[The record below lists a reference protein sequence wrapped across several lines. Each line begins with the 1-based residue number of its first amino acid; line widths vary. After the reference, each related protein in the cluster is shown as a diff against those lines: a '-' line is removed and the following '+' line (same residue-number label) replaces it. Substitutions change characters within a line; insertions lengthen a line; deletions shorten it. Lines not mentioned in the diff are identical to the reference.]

1 LQTGI
6 LVSGLKSVE
15 AQVYRSLEIL
25 LGGCTFDQRVIFSV
39 SNFNTHPSSYYHTIA
54 AHLRTDNQPLKISI
68 ISTSQKKFSNICQ
81 HLTFTMDGF
90 IQGQTDVLIV
100 GAGPAGCMAASTLAR
115 YGIDFRLI
123 DKRAARTQAGHASGK
138 KTTTFVAA
146 PSDF

>member
-1 LQTGI
+1 
-6 LVSGLKSVE
+6 
-15 AQVYRSLEIL
+15 
-25 LGGCTFDQRVIFSV
+25 
-39 SNFNTHPSSYYHTIA
+39 
-54 AHLRTDNQPLKISI
+54 
-68 ISTSQKKFSNICQ
+68 
-81 HLTFTMDGF
+81 MDGF

>member
-1 LQTGI
+1 MLRPKYIDLLSNVWEVVFSTKESSSASATSIHIFPPIIPQSLLNFEQTSTAKD
-6 LVSGLKSVE
+6 L
-15 AQVYRSLEIL
+15 
-25 LGGCTFDQRVIFSV
+25 
-39 SNFNTHPSSYYHTIA
+39 SNFNFT
-54 AHLRTDNQPLKISI
+54 
-68 ISTSQKKFSNICQ
+68 KKFSNICW

-123 DKRAARTQAGHASGK
+123 DKRAARTQAGHASSK

>member
-1 LQTGI
+1 MLRPKYI
-6 LVSGLKSVE
+6 DLLSNV
-15 AQVYRSLEIL
+15 LEVALSTKESSSASATSIHPPPIIPRL
-25 LGGCTFDQRVIFSV
+25 LLNFEETSTAKDL
-39 SNFNTHPSSYYHTIA
+39 SNLNFT
-54 AHLRTDNQPLKISI
+54 
-68 ISTSQKKFSNICQ
+68 KKFSNICW
-81 HLTFTMDGF
+81 HLTSTMDGF

-138 KTTTFVAA
+138 KMTTFVIA